1 MLEQQEMTD
10 IDHAIP
16 LANDQTV
23 HLTEKILQKLGRKKV
38 NIG

>member
-1 MLEQQEMTD
+1 MLA
-10 IDHAIP
+10 IDQHIP

-23 HLTEKILQKLGRKKV
+23 HLTEKILQKLGKKKI